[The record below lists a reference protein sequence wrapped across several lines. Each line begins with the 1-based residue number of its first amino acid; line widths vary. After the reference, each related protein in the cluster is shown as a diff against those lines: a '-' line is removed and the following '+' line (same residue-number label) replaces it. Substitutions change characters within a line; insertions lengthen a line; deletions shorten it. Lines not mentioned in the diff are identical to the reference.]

1 MPDKKPPSIEK
12 PLILAKLSRLR
23 EYYGYLKQ
31 LQAYTL
37 EDFIGDFRIHGAAE
51 RFLQVSIECIIDVGN
66 ELISSLQ
73 LRRPERYRDIPYILA
88 EAGIIP
94 KDFAETVAL
103 MIGLR
108 NLLVHAYA
116 SINLKMLYEFL
127 QEKIRDFEKFAG
139 HVAKWLKDK
148 AAVNNDA

>member
-1 MPDKKPPSIEK
+1 MPNKESSSIEK

-31 LQAYTL
+31 LQTYTL
-37 EDFIGDFRIHGAAE
+37 EDFIDDFKIHGATE
-51 RFLQVSIECIIDVGN
+51 RFLQVSIECIIDIGN

-88 EAGIIP
+88 EARIIP

-127 QEKIRDFEKFAG
+127 QEKIQDFEKFAR
-139 HVAKWLKDK
+139 HIAEWLEDK
-148 AAVNNDA
+148 AAVNST